1 MSVMTVTKYCILFQD
16 FVTDIGDISLENI
29 SNDCD
34 KILQFCQEKCQN
46 SQKFYKRSVMAVTKE
61 CHLIST
67 NVTDISDNSFLT
79 TFGSF
84 LKISV
89 KAVKIGL
96 TTS

>member
-1 MSVMTVTKYCILFQD
+1 
-16 FVTDIGDISLENI
+16 
-29 SNDCD
+29 
-34 KILQFCQEKCQN
+34 
-46 SQKFYKRSVMAVTKE
+46 MAVTKE